1 MTSQQ
6 THRTR
11 FSYRMLLTLILVI
24 SAAVLIWHVM
34 ESAQSVQE
42 KLHRAKPWLA
52 LWRIGLFIQII
63 ACWPQLMEKLAK
75 YFHWSMA
82 DQNSLKALRWRIAG
96 WLIVI
101 ELVLVQGVVHKFLGA
116 LLP

>member
-1 MTSQQ
+1 MNSQQ

-24 SAAVLIWHVM
+24 SAAVLFWHVI
-34 ESAQSVQE
+34 ESAQSIQE
-42 KLHRAKPWLA
+42 KIRQAKPWLA
-52 LWRIGLFIQII
+52 LWRISLFVLII
-63 ACWPQLMEKLAK
+63 AYWPQLTEKLAK
-75 YFHWSMA
+75 YFHWSMT
-82 DQNSLKALRWRIAG
+82 DQNDLKAQRWRIAG

-101 ELVLVQGVVHKFLGA
+101 ELVLVQGVVHKFAGA